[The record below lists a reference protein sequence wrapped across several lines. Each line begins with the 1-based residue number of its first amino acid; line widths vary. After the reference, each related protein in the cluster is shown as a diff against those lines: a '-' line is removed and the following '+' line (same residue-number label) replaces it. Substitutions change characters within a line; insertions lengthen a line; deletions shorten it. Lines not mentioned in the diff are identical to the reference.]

1 MRIEAEKK
9 LFTSD
14 DLCKMYES
22 GIIGPEEQVELIDG
36 EIVVVITPS
45 RRHVAC
51 CNRATAFFTEAFGRR
66 AIVSIQNWLPLNIYN
81 LPKPD
86 VVVLKPS
93 PDFYESTDMGT
104 EHAFFVVEISDTSL
118 AFDRKVKLRRYAQF
132 GVVEYWIEDLKHD
145 LLLVHRDPAG
155 DAYTT
160 CLTLRSGES
169 ISPLAFP
176 EVTFKVE
183 DLLGS

>member
-14 DLCKMYES
+14 DLCKMYDS
-22 GIIGPEEQVELIDG
+22 GIIGPEDRVELIDG
-36 EIVVVITPS
+36 EIITMMP
-45 RRHVAC
+45 RGKRHVAC
-51 CNRATAFFTEAFGRR
+51 CNRANTFFTEALGRR

-81 LPKPD
+81 MPKPD
-86 VVVLKPS
+86 VVVLKPAA
-93 PDFYESTDMGT
+93 DFYDSTDIGP

-155 DAYTT
+155 ETYTT
-160 CLTLRSGES
+160 CLTFRRGES

-176 EVTFKVE
+176 EVTFKVD
-183 DLLGS
+183 DLLGL